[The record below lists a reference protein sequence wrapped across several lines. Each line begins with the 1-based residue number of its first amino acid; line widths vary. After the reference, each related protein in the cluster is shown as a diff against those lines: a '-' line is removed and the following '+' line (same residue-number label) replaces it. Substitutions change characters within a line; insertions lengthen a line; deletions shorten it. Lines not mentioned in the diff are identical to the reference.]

1 MGGASRS
8 QESSHFSSSSSGWSY
23 HVFLSF
29 RGGDTRKN
37 FTDHLYTA
45 LIQAGIH
52 TFRDDDEIKRG
63 ENIESEIKNA
73 IRESKISVLVL
84 SKDYASSRWCL
95 DELAMIMERRR
106 TDGHIVVPVFY
117 DADPT
122 EVGKQI
128 GSYGEAFERHEKVFK
143 EEMEMV
149 EGWRAALREVA
160 DMGGMVL
167 ENRHQSQFI
176 QNIVKEVGNKLN
188 RVVLNVASYLVGID
202 SRIADINSWLQD
214 DSKDVGIAT
223 IYGVGGIGKTTLAK
237 IIFNQNFDKFDGASF
252 LANVRETSE
261 QSNGLVRL
269 QRKVLSDLL
278 KGKTSK
284 IYNVDEGI
292 IKIKDAICRR
302 RVLLILDDLDQLDQF
317 NSIIGMQEWFFPGS
331 KIIAT
336 TRHERLLRA
345 HEVSKLFRVNEL
357 DSNESL
363 QLFSW
368 HSFGQDHPVEVF
380 EQQSK
385 RAVDL
390 CSGLPLALQVLGSS
404 LSGKSIEVWESALQ
418 KLEAVPDSKIQKIL
432 RVSYDSLEDDHDK
445 NLFLDIAC
453 FFTGMEKNY
462 VISILQGCKFYA
474 VVGINNLIGRCLLT
488 INEGNKLIIHQ
499 LLRDMGREIVRQ
511 ESPEDPGKRSRVWRD
526 KDAFNLLRENTG
538 TETVKGLT
546 LDLQMLKEANTGETY
561 AKEPHSANSTD
572 EAILPNRG
580 NNLKRCGLGFF
591 SRKLVSNGL
600 ANSIYEVDLK
610 TKAFGEMNKLKLLRL
625 NCVKLSGDCEDFPK
639 GLVWLFWRGFP
650 LRCIPNNFHLDKL
663 AVLDMRKSSL
673 INVWKGT
680 RLLVALKILNLS
692 HSHCLVKTP
701 NFMGLP
707 SLERLKLKD
716 CVNLIDLDESI
727 GYLRR
732 LIVLDLRGCRNVKR
746 LPVEIG
752 MLESLEKLNLCG
764 CSKLDQLPE
773 EMRKMQSLKVLYADG
788 TALTQIRAMTG
799 QWYSTFWPWLLPRKN
814 PQSISFSLAILP
826 SHLVTLSLADCNLS
840 DVAIPNDLRCLRSL
854 ESLDLKGNPIYSIPE
869 SINSLTTLQYLCLDK
884 CTRLQSLPQLP
895 TSLEELKAEGCT
907 SLERITN
914 LPNLL
919 STLQVEL
926 FGCGQLVEVQG
937 LFKLEPTINM
947 DIEMMNGLGLHNF
960 STLGS
965 SEMKMFSA
973 IANREMRSPP
983 QVLQECGIVSFFLA
997 GNEVPHWFD
1006 HKSTGSSLSFT
1017 INPLSDYKIRG
1028 LNLCTVY
1035 ARDHEVYWLHAAGHY
1050 ARMNNETKGTNWSY
1064 SPTFYALPEDDDEDM
1079 LWLSYWKFGGEFE
1092 VGDKVNVSVRMP
1104 FGYYVKECGIRI
1116 VYEENEKDNQSNTA
1130 DIIPSNS
1137 FWHQNITDRDLSPY
1151 QVGKSVYFLHHH
1163 PFTTPDEILKL
1174 APVHHSEDIAE
1185 NQMEWSRHLVVTDP
1199 NLKFTFT

>member
-546 LDLQMLKEANTGETY
+546 LDLQMLKEANT
-561 AKEPHSANSTD
+561 
-572 EAILPNRG
+572 
-580 NNLKRCGLGFF
+580 
-591 SRKLVSNGL
+591 
-600 ANSIYEVDLK
+600 DLK

-773 EMRKMQSLKVLYADG
+773 EMRKMQSLKVLYAD
-788 TALTQIRAMTG
+788 
-799 QWYSTFWPWLLPRKN
+799 
-814 PQSISFSLAILP
+814 
-826 SHLVTLSLADCNLS
+826 ADCNLS